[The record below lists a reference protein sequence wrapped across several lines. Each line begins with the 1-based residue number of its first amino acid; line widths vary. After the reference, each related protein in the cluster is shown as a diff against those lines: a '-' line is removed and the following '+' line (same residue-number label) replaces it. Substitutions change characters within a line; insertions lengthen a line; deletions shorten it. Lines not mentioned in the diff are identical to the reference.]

1 MKRQAKLFDGVDL
14 EIDHHKHKPNQ
25 VAKMLFQKLMI
36 CMIQKITGDQLII
49 LNEEVKSFTD
59 ICGAC
64 ERIKTLSYLF
74 LQRFP

>member
-1 MKRQAKLFDGVDL
+1 LFDGVDL

-25 VAKMLFQKLMI
+25 VAKCCFKKLMI

-59 ICGAC
+59 ICGAWNKNT
-64 ERIKTLSYLF
+64 IPYSYSAF
-74 LQRFP
+74 LKNSFSFM